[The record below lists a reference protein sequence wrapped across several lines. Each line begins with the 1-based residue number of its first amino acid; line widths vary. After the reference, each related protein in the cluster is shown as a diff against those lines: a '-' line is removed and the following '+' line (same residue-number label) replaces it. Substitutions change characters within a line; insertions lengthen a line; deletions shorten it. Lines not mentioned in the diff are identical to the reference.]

1 MTPLRI
7 FLLSPARLDGVRAQQ
22 LFAPKTSFPLARNL
36 RTREGVPL
44 GEVYRFLSSLYFRGK
59 LAYARR
65 FGRPPSTDE
74 GDEGDEGG
82 GWLEAGALVITP
94 SRGLLP
100 PDSRVCLEHLEEFRE
115 VPIGATE
122 PRFRKPL
129 VRDAALLREALGP
142 DGQAIL
148 LGSIATPKYTQP
160 LREALG
166 DRLMFPKELIGRG
179 DMSRGGLLLRCVES
193 GTELTYE
200 PLGDLPRRGPRPPR
214 LGTKPNKRSPG
225 DPPR

>member
-1 MTPLRI
+1 MSALRI

-22 LFAPKTSFPLARNL
+22 LFAPKTSFTLARDL
-36 RTREGVPL
+36 RTRDGVPI
-44 GEVYRFLSSLYFRGK
+44 GDVYRFLSSLYFRGK

-65 FGRPPSTDE
+65 FGRA
-74 GDEGDEGG
+74 GD
-82 GWLEAGALVITP
+82 GWLAAGALVITP

-100 PDSRVCLEHLEEFRE
+100 PVSRVCLEHLEEFRE
-115 VPIGATE
+115 VPIGADE

-142 DGQAIL
+142 DGRAIL
-148 LGSIATPKYTQP
+148 LGSIATPKYTEP

-166 DRLMFPKELIGRG
+166 DRLLFPKELIGRG

-200 PLGDLPRRGPRPPR
+200 PLGDQPRRGPRPPK
-214 LGTKPNKRSPG
+214 LGAKPTTKSLR
-225 DPPR
+225 